1 MANEMVQG
9 LLQNLLQPTQGPS
22 PADIMAAIS
31 SRNPMASVAAMQAPQ
46 LSQMFGQQF
55 RGLVGG
61 LTGRP
66 APLTA
71 NEAYTAAV
79 QQLSAQPDFM
89 NSSASLA
96 QLAKAASAVGR
107 TQEAMQFSL
116 LASQAREQEAAK
128 AKLEAEKNKGLTMQ
142 SLARNTNI
150 AAVDQAIA
158 SIPDA
163 TKYPGLSNAL
173 EGLRN
178 QYATESEPSSPDKVQ
193 STISGMFTRAKV
205 DQPTATSG
213 MTPSQLADLYK
224 SFTPA
229 SIQAFRADPNAALV
243 PLSKPEDQDELTMNQ
258 MATLQEKFTPESV
271 QAFRNNPSAPLILRP
286 DAGGLSPSVLSTMYT
301 QFTPE
306 SVEAFK
312 ADHNAVL
319 VPRPERAKD
328 ITPAEQITMLNT
340 AINSVPTY
348 SKTGE
353 NLAQLAQV
361 KDLLPLLGTNNPQAY
376 TVISAVV
383 SQLVGSNARAQAE
396 IEAFRSEKGIRES
409 IGDYVKR
416 VAGTTPT
423 KETQDNIQEIINIL
437 DANFQAQRQRE
448 IDQVVSNYE
457 GVIDPERL
465 NTWKANLMRSLTSD
479 DIESIVAKNISGE

>member
-193 STISGMFTRAKV
+193 STVNNLFTRYKLETK
-205 DQPTATSG
+205 PTEQFQFQAEWDAWKQGQAPGAST
-213 MTPSQLADLYK
+213 TYADFLK
-224 SFTPA
+224 WKEGIT
-229 SIQAFRADPNAALV
+229 R
-243 PLSKPEDQDELTMNQ
+243 QDSEY
-258 MATLQEKFTPESV
+258 EVWK
-271 QAFRNNPSAPLILRP
+271 
-286 DAGGLSPSVLSTMYT
+286 
-301 QFTPE
+301 
-306 SVEAFK
+306 K
-312 ADHNAVL
+312 
-319 VPRPERAKD
+319 
-328 ITPAEQITMLNT
+328 
-340 AINSVPTY
+340 
-348 SKTGE
+348 
-353 NLAQLAQV
+353 
-361 KDLLPLLGTNNPQAY
+361 NNPQ
-376 TVISAVV
+376 
-383 SQLVGSNARAQAE
+383 GSIEDYWKAKERAQAQGRTAGTGATG
-396 IEAFRSEKGIRES
+396 EAI
-409 IGDYVKR
+409 
-416 VAGTTPT
+416 TTPT
-423 KETQDNIQEIINIL
+423 ERETELAKAYLTRTLGTAVNPLGFGIKPGIPAKDMGQIAELLVNEAAKLKKESGGTIQDKFQTALVNLRNSGAISYDAEGNVQLTAPVNPLSTQ
-437 DANFQAQRQRE
+437 AAK
-448 IDQVVSNYE
+448 
-457 GVIDPERL
+457 P
-465 NTWKANLMRSLTSD
+465 AD
-479 DIESIVAKNISGE
+479 DFYR